1 MGLHDRYFQTC
12 ACVNQRTQSSQL
24 RDKLELMVENGP
36 QEVNMA
42 DWNGRLALELL
53 GQAGLG
59 YSFGILEGRNNE
71 FCRVLKEWVSV

>member
-1 MGLHDRYFQTC
+1 MGLHDRYSQTC
-12 ACVNQRTQSSQL
+12 ACVNQRSQLSQL
-24 RDKLELMVENGP
+24 RDKLELIVENGP

-42 DWNGRLALELL
+42 DWTGRLALELI

-71 FCRVLKEWVSV
+71 FCAVLEEWVSV